1 MKKFKQKIQWLKM
14 IAVPCLLLLVLS
26 SSCSKDKD
34 NNPEGGNSYPKE
46 VNVEYRLTSVS
57 GITSG
62 DVIYHNAT
70 GGNTLLDK
78 VALPYSVKF
87 KRTVNFTDNLAIS
100 INALGS
106 GEVKAEI
113 LVDDKVVAT
122 QNYSGTSVVTGT
134 AVYIFK

>member
-1 MKKFKQKIQWLKM
+1 MKKLKQKIQWLKF
-14 IAVPCLLLLVLS
+14 IAAPCLLLLVLS

-34 NNPEGGNSYPKE
+34 NNPQGGNSYPKE
-46 VNVEYRLTSVS
+46 VEVEYRLTSVR

-62 DVIYHNAT
+62 DVIYHNST
-70 GGNTLLDK
+70 GGNTLVDK
-78 VALPYSVKF
+78 VTLPYSVKF

-113 LVDDKVVAT
+113 LVDGKVVTT
-122 QNYSGTSVVTGT
+122 QNYAGTSVITG
-134 AVYIFK
+134 AAIYIFQ